1 MQEFDPLYICIPLEV
16 EKPYTWDFVG
26 EEKQMEIAY
35 HFKNLVVS
43 IVNLMFQLWSIS
55 DPPPAAPP
63 RPPSSPPSPALDSE
77 AQVATS
83 VLAQAQQNLNWL
95 KIVLAFCFSS
105 AIDIALQSVQSHP
118 QLPQTF
124 HLLSLAI
131 LFSFASLFVAKFI
144 CSKFPIAAQVLEQ
157 VSVFFAATAFFL
169 AVTIPFPQSL
179 KCTTWAVYA
188 VCVLTILI
196 CHRF

>member
-1 MQEFDPLYICIPLEV
+1 
-16 EKPYTWDFVG
+16 
-26 EEKQMEIAY
+26 MEIAY
-35 HFKNLVVS
+35 RFKALVVS

-55 DPPPAAPP
+55 DPPTAAPP
-63 RPPSSPPSPALDSE
+63 RPPSSPPSPALDLE

-83 VLAQAQQNLNWL
+83 VHAQAQQNPNWL

-105 AIDIALQSVQSHP
+105 AIEIALQSVQSQYSHA

-144 CSKFPIAAQVLEQ
+144 TSKSPVAARVLEQ
-157 VSVFFAATAFFL
+157 VGVFFAATAFFL
-169 AVTIPFPQSL
+169 AVTIPLPQSL
-179 KCTTWAVYA
+179 KWIAWAVYA

-196 CHRF
+196 CHRLI